1 MTNRRALISWCLYDA
16 ANSAFPT
23 VVTTFVFGA
32 YYTQAIA
39 VTPEEGAADW
49 GLAVGLSAAA
59 VAVAGPLLG
68 AVADQGGRLKP
79 WLAGFTGLCVAATAL
94 LWFAAPHPDSA
105 VWALFFVALG
115 LFGFELGMV
124 FYNAMLPGLAPDSYL
139 GRVSGWGWGCGYIGG
154 LACLA
159 LSLIGFVQTDTPW
172 FGVPT
177 HDAMNIRAV
186 VVLVALWFAVWSAP
200 VFLFTPDRRSTGLPF
215 AAAAR
220 AGMGQILE
228 TIRHAR
234 RYAGVG
240 RYLLARMIYT
250 DGLNTLFAFGGI
262 YAAGVF
268 GLNLTE
274 LIQFGIA
281 LNVTAGLG
289 ALAFAWVDDRI
300 GAKPVIVI
308 SLLALTFFSA
318 GLLIVESTFW
328 FWVFGMGLGV
338 FVGPAQAAS
347 RSLMARLA
355 PRDMQTEMFGLYALS
370 GKATAFAGPL
380 LVGWVT
386 AATGSQRLG
395 MATIVVFFA
404 VGLLL
409 LLRVQEPISAE
420 NGASR

>member
-39 VTPEEGAADW
+39 VTPEDGAADW

-68 AVADQGGRLKP
+68 AVADQGGRRKP
-79 WLAGFTGLCVAATAL
+79 WLAAFTAVCVVATAL
-94 LWFAAPHPDSA
+94 LWFAAPNPDSA
-105 VWALFFVALG
+105 IWALSFVALG
-115 LFGFELGMV
+115 LFAFELGMV
-124 FYNAMLPGLAPDSYL
+124 FYNAMLPGLASDAYL
-139 GRVSGWGWGCGYIGG
+139 GRISGWGWGCGYIGG
-154 LACLA
+154 LACLV
-159 LSLIGFVQTDTPW
+159 LSLVGFVQTDAPW
-172 FGVPT
+172 FGVPI
-177 HDAMNIRAV
+177 DEAMNIRAV
-186 VVLVALWFAVWSAP
+186 MVLVAVWFAVLSLP
-200 VFLFTPDRRSTGLPF
+200 LFLFTPDRRSTGLPF
-215 AAAAR
+215 LAAAR
-220 AGMGQILE
+220 AGMGQIAG

-234 RYAGVG
+234 QYAGLG
-240 RYLLARMIYT
+240 RYLLARMVYT

-262 YAAGVF
+262 YAAGALGMDLAEV
-268 GLNLTE
+268 
-274 LIQFGIA
+274 IQFAVA
-281 LNVTAGLG
+281 LNATAGLG
-289 ALAFAWVDDRI
+289 ALGFAWVDDRI

-308 SLLALTFFSA
+308 SLLALIVFST
-318 GLLIVESTFW
+318 GLLLVESVVW

-386 AATGSQRLG
+386 AASGSQRVG

-404 VGLLL
+404 IGLLL
-409 LLRVQEPISAE
+409 LLPVRERGVRA
-420 NGASR
+420 GRL